1 MTNAGRAS
9 RADEVRNERRRK
21 PGSTVHYG
29 LKLSV
34 PEEQLDRTT
43 YEYRWVNDSPGR
55 VQRMKDE
62 DWDPAPEASNGASV
76 EKRVVGTDAGKPT
89 SGILMRKRKDWYGD
103 DQKEK
108 MRPLNEMDAEIRRG
122 KNHER
127 TEPGMSGPEIY
138 TPGGV
143 NTIDSGA
150 PSGVSIKG

>member
-1 MTNAGRAS
+1 MTNGRAN
-9 RADEVRNERRRK
+9 RADEVRQERRRK
-21 PGSTVHYG
+21 PGSTAHYG

-34 PEEQLDRTT
+34 PEEQLDRKT

-62 DWDPAPEASNGASV
+62 DWDPAPEAANGASV

-89 SGILMRKRKDWYGD
+89 SGVLMRKRREWYAD

-127 TEPGMSGPEIY
+127 TEPGTSGPDIY

-150 PSGVSIKG
+150 PSGVPIRD